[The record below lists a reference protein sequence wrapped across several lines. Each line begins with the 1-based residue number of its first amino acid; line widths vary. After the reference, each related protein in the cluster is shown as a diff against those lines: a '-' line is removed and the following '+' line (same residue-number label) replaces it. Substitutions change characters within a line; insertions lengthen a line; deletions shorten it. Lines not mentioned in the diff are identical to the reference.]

1 MQPKSIIL
9 NANYP
14 TVPVVVFGV
23 ILGLFGLAI
32 GICGISSVHG
42 ALAAGRIYSVGI
54 ILNDT
59 TMIYRSSSPV
69 AYWAMISFLLVTIV
83 VVIPLGIFVPISVV
97 INYIKKLARQK
108 KSNTTH
114 QP

>member
-1 MQPKSIIL
+1 MRKPKF
-9 NANYP
+9 NPDYP

-32 GICGISSVHG
+32 GINGISITRE
-42 ALAAGRIYSVGI
+42 ALATGRTYSVGV

-59 TMIYRSSSPV
+59 SMIYRSSSPV
-69 AYWAMISFLLVTIV
+69 AYWAMIGLYSFSLVG
-83 VVIPLGIFVPISVV
+83 IPLGIFVPISVV

-108 KSNTTH
+108 KEREMR